1 MRSRSRQLGLG
12 GSSEG
17 STGRGVRD
25 GALRGGKVVLAG
37 GRAGLSP
44 CPRHPHRASAC
55 GWVPPGPRA
64 TFQEAGEKLKGYL
77 RPSLRAP
84 AVFY

>member
-12 GSSEG
+12 GGHLKARLDAG
-17 STGRGVRD
+17 SG
-25 GALRGGKVVLAG
+25 GAPRGGKVVLAG

-64 TFQEAGEKLKGYL
+64 AFQEAGEKLKGYL

-84 AVFY
+84 AVFC